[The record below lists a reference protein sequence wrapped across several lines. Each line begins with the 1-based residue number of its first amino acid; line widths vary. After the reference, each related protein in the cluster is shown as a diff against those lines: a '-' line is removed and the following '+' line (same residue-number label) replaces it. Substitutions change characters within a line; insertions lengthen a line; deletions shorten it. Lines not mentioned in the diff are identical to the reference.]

1 MTKEIPAQIIR
12 QVFVILLILLMGSL
26 IFRELIPYLTGVLG
40 AITIYVLMRKWMSK
54 LVNKKKWNPSLAA
67 TVLMLISFFL
77 ILIPIAGIILM
88 LTNKIGKAVENSGE
102 VVKAVKDQLGKIEDK
117 VGFDLTSQIDSS
129 AITGWISEN
138 LQGFVGGTFNAF
150 IAIGLMYFMLFYMF
164 TNRRDLRESLRDYI
178 PMNRNNI
185 KEVGVEV
192 QKMVRS
198 NALGIPLVGLAQ
210 GIIALIGFLI
220 FGTEDPFFWFVIVTI
235 SSMIPFVGTL
245 LGILPVFLLT
255 LSTGDNF
262 AAWGILLYG
271 FIVVGSTDNII
282 RLYVLKKLDDV
293 HPLVTLIGVIV
304 GVPLFG
310 FIGLIFGPLLISLFM
325 VIVKIYRQQYGKKD
339 IKEQDVAIN
348 ERPV

>member
-1 MTKEIPAQIIR
+1 MTKTIPPQIIR
-12 QVFVILLILLMGSL
+12 QIFIILVILFMGSL

-40 AITIYVLMRKWMSK
+40 AITIYVLLHKWMARLVNNRKWSPP
-54 LVNKKKWNPSLAA
+54 WAA
-67 TVLMLISFFL
+67 ALLMIGSFFG
-77 ILIPIAGIILM
+77 ILIPITGIVIM
-88 LTNKIGKAVENSGE
+88 LSNKIGIAVDNSEE
-102 VVKAVKDQLGKIEDK
+102 VVHAVKDQLARIEDK
-117 VGFDLTSQIDSS
+117 TGYDLNSKIDAS
-129 AITGWISEN
+129 AIADWISAH

-150 IAIGLMYFMLFYMF
+150 IAVGLMYFLLYYML
-164 TNRRDLRESLRDYI
+164 THRRGLREVLKEYVPMKRD
-178 PMNRNNI
+178 NI
-185 KEVGVEV
+185 TEIGVEI

-210 GIIALIGFLI
+210 GIVALIGFFI

-255 LSTGDNF
+255 LSSGDTF

-271 FIVVGSTDNII
+271 FVVVGMTDNII

-293 HPLVTLIGVIV
+293 HPLITLIGVIV

-325 VIVKIYRQQYGKKD
+325 VIVKIYRKEYGKD
-339 IKEQDVAIN
+339 PGTMAE
-348 ERPV
+348 ERL